1 MRRRWMVGT
10 LAIGSLFAMATG
22 SAHGQRGPL
31 VADRPDFTEAAAT
44 VGRGVVQLEFG
55 YTYEYD
61 RPGDSSGGG
70 GRGGVWTHSL
80 GEPLLRIGVLGERLE
95 LRLGLS
101 PVSVGAGADGRSFTE
116 TGMEDLYLGTK
127 LLLAEQEGL
136 RPALAVLPQVTVPTG
151 SDAFTSDR
159 TLPGVNFIYG
169 WDLSEDVSLAGSTQ
183 VNRALS
189 DAGGGGPRGEAAEYA
204 EWAQSAVAGFS
215 VGARAGVYAEW
226 FAFFHTEARGTR
238 AEHYAN
244 GGFTW
249 SFGDDLQWD
258 IRAGLGLNESA
269 TGFFAG
275 TGLVVRFP

>member
-1 MRRRWMVGT
+1 MMRRRWILPALGV
-10 LAIGSLFAMATG
+10 GSLFAMTAG
-22 SAHGQRGPL
+22 SAHAQRGPL

-61 RPGDSSGGG
+61 RPEG

-80 GEPLLRIGVLGERLE
+80 GEPLLRIGVLGDRLE

-136 RPALAVLPQVTVPTG
+136 RPALAILPQVTVPTG

-159 TLPGVNFIYG
+159 TLPG
-169 WDLSEDVSLAGSTQ
+169 
-183 VNRALS
+183 
-189 DAGGGGPRGEAAEYA
+189 
-204 EWAQSAVAGFS
+204 
-215 VGARAGVYAEW
+215 
-226 FAFFHTEARGTR
+226 
-238 AEHYAN
+238 
-244 GGFTW
+244 
-249 SFGDDLQWD
+249 
-258 IRAGLGLNESA
+258 
-269 TGFFAG
+269 
-275 TGLVVRFP
+275 

>member
-1 MRRRWMVGT
+1 MRRRRWIFRALGVG
-10 LAIGSLFAMATG
+10 LLFAIAAG
-22 SAHGQRGPL
+22 HAHAQRGPL

-44 VGRGVVQLEFG
+44 VGRGVVQFEFG

-61 RPGDSSGGG
+61 RPAGSRG
-70 GRGGVWTHSL
+70 GRTWTHSI
-80 GEPLLRIGVLGERLE
+80 GEALLRVGILSEALE

-116 TGMEDLYLGTK
+116 AGMEDLYLGIK
-127 LLLAEQEGL
+127 LLLTEQNGL
-136 RPALAVLPQVTVPTG
+136 RPAMAVLPQVTVPTG
-151 SDAFTSDR
+151 SAAFTSDR

-169 WDLSEDVSLAGSTQ
+169 WELAETVTLAGSTQ
-183 VNRALS
+183 VNRAATES
-189 DAGGGGPRGEAAEYA
+189 RGAEEAYY
-204 EWAQSAVAGFS
+204 EWTQSVVAGFS

-226 FAFFHTEARGTR
+226 FGRLHDEPVGTR
-238 AEHYAN
+238 SEHYAN

-258 IRAGLGLNESA
+258 IRVGVGLNESA
-269 TGFFAG
+269 TGFFTG

>member
-1 MRRRWMVGT
+1 MRRRWILPALGM
-10 LAIGSLFAMATG
+10 GSLFAMAAG
-22 SAHGQRGPL
+22 CAHAQRGPL

-55 YTYEYD
+55 YTYEHD
-61 RPGDSSGGG
+61 RPEGS
-70 GRGGVWTHSL
+70 RGGVWTHSL
-80 GEPLLRIGVLGERLE
+80 GEPLLRIGVLGESLE

-136 RPALAVLPQVTVPTG
+136 RPALAILPQVTVPTG
-151 SDAFTSDR
+151 GDAFTSDR

-169 WDLSEDVSLAGSTQ
+169 WDLSETVALSGSTQ
-183 VNRALS
+183 MNRALS
-189 DAGGGGPRGEAAEYA
+189 EAGGGGPRGGEEEYA

-226 FAFFHTEARGTR
+226 FAFFHAEPEGTR

-249 SFGDDLQWD
+249 SFSDDLQWD
-258 IRAGLGLNESA
+258 VRAGVGLNESA
-269 TGFFAG
+269 ADFFAG

>member
-1 MRRRWMVGT
+1 MRRRWMGWA
-10 LAIGSLFAMATG
+10 LAGGSLFAMTAG
-22 SAHGQRGPL
+22 SLQGQRGPL

-61 RPGDSSGGG
+61 RPEG

-127 LLLAEQEGL
+127 LLLTEQEGL
-136 RPALAVLPQVTVPTG
+136 RPAMAVLPQVTVPTG

-189 DAGGGGPRGEAAEYA
+189 DAGGGGPRGGAAEYA

-226 FAFFHTEARGTR
+226 FAFFHAEADGTR

-249 SFGDDLQWD
+249 SFSDDLQWD
-258 IRAGLGLNESA
+258 IRAGVGLNESA
-269 TGFFAG
+269 TGFFTG

>member
-1 MRRRWMVGT
+1 MKRRRWNVPA
-10 LAIGSLFAMATG
+10 LAIGSLFAMAAG
-22 SAHGQRGPL
+22 PAHAQRGPL

-44 VGRGVVQLEFG
+44 VGRGVFQLEFG
-55 YTYEYD
+55 YTYERD
-61 RPGDSSGGG
+61 R
-70 GRGGVWTHSL
+70 HSL
-80 GEPLLRIGVLGERLE
+80 GETLLRVGVLSEAVE

-101 PVSVGAGADGRSFTE
+101 PVSVRAGTDGGRSTQ
-116 TGMEDLYLGTK
+116 TGTEDLYLGIK
-127 LLLAEQEGL
+127 LALAGQEGL
-136 RPALAVLPQVTVPTG
+136 RPALAILPQMTVPTG

-169 WDLSEDVSLAGSTQ
+169 WDVTEDVALAGSTQ
-183 VNRALS
+183 MNRAVS
-189 DAGGGGPRGEAAEYA
+189 ESRGAGEEYA

-215 VGARAGVYAEW
+215 VGVRAGFYAEW
-226 FAFFHTEARGTR
+226 FAFFHAEPDGTR

-258 IRAGLGLNESA
+258 IRAGAGLNESA

-275 TGLVVRFP
+275 TGFVVRFP

>member
-1 MRRRWMVGT
+1 MRRRWMGRT
-10 LAIGSLFAMATG
+10 LAIGALFAMIPG

-61 RPGDSSGGG
+61 RPEG

-80 GEPLLRIGVLGERLE
+80 GEPLLRVGALGESLE
-95 LRLGLS
+95 LRVGLR
-101 PVSVGAGADGRSFTE
+101 PVSVGAEADGRNVTE
-116 TGMEDLYLGTK
+116 TGMEDLYLGVK
-127 LLLAEQEGL
+127 LALAEQEGL
-136 RPALAVLPQVTVPTG
+136 RPAVAILPQVTVPAG

-169 WDLSEDVSLAGSTQ
+169 WDLTEDVALAGSTQ

-215 VGARAGVYAEW
+215 LGARAGVYAEW
-226 FAFFHTEARGTR
+226 FAFFHAEVDGTR

-249 SFGDDLQWD
+249 SFSDDLQWD
-258 IRAGLGLNESA
+258 IRAGVGLNESA
-269 TGFFAG
+269 TGFFTG

>member
-1 MRRRWMVGT
+1 MRRRWMDGA
-10 LAIGSLFAMATG
+10 LAIGSLFAMTAG

-55 YTYEYD
+55 YAYEYD
-61 RPGDSSGGG
+61 RPGGSDG

-80 GEPLLRIGVLGERLE
+80 GEPLLRIGVLAESLE

-101 PVSVGAGADGRSFTE
+101 PVSVGAGADGRNITE
-116 TGMEDLYLGTK
+116 TGMEDLYLGVK
-127 LLLAEQEGL
+127 LALTEQEGL
-136 RPALAVLPQVTVPTG
+136 RPAIAILPQVTVPSG

-159 TLPGVNFIYG
+159 ALPGVNFTYG
-169 WDLSEDVSLAGSTQ
+169 WDVTEDVSLAGSTQ
-183 VNRALS
+183 MNRALS
-189 DAGGGGPRGEAAEYA
+189 DAGGGGPQGGGTEYA
-204 EWAQSAVAGFS
+204 EWAQSAVAGFA

-226 FAFFHTEARGTR
+226 FAFFHAEPDGTR

-249 SFGDDLQWD
+249 SFSDDLQWD
-258 IRAGLGLNESA
+258 IRVGVGLNESA
-269 TGFFAG
+269 TGFFTG

>member
-1 MRRRWMVGT
+1 MRGRWIFRT
-10 LAIGSLFAMATG
+10 LGIGSGIGSLLALAAG
-22 SAHGQRGPL
+22 PAHAQRGPL

-61 RPGDSSGGG
+61 RPAGD
-70 GRGGVWTHSL
+70 RGGVWTHSL
-80 GEPLLRIGVLGERLE
+80 GEPLLRIGVLRERLE

-101 PVSVGAGADGRSFTE
+101 PVSVGSRADGRGVTE
-116 TGMEDLYLGTK
+116 TGTEDLYLGAK
-127 LLLAEQEGL
+127 LLLTEQEGL
-136 RPALAVLPQVTVPTG
+136 RPATAILPQATVPTG
-151 SDAFTSDR
+151 GDAFTSDR

-169 WDLSEDVSLAGSTQ
+169 WDLGETVTLAGSTQ
-183 VNRALS
+183 VNRAATES
-189 DAGGGGPRGEAAEYA
+189 RGAGEEYH
-204 EWAQSAVAGFS
+204 EWTQSVVAGFS

-226 FAFFHTEARGTR
+226 FGRLHDEPLGTR
-238 AEHYAN
+238 SEHYAN

-249 SFGDDLQWD
+249 SFNDDLQWD
-258 IRAGLGLNESA
+258 IRAGVGLNESA

>member
-1 MRRRWMVGT
+1 MKRRRWNVPA
-10 LAIGSLFAMATG
+10 LAIGSIFAMAAG
-22 SAHGQRGPL
+22 PAHAQRGPL

-44 VGRGVVQLEFG
+44 VGRGVFQLEFG

-61 RPGDSSGGG
+61 RPEGGDDGKT
-70 GRGGVWTHSL
+70 WTHSI
-80 GEPLLRIGVLGERLE
+80 GEALLRVGVLSEAVE

-116 TGMEDLYLGTK
+116 TGMEDVYLGIK
-127 LLLAEQEGL
+127 LALAGQEGL
-136 RPALAVLPQVTVPTG
+136 RPALAILPQMTVPTG
-151 SDAFTSDR
+151 SEAFTSGR
-159 TLPGVNFIYG
+159 TLPGVNVIYG
-169 WDLSEDVSLAGSTQ
+169 WDVTEDVALAGSTQ
-183 VNRALS
+183 LNRAMTRS
-189 DAGGGGPRGEAAEYA
+189 RGGEEEYA

-215 VGARAGVYAEW
+215 VGARAGFYAEW
-226 FAFFHTEARGTR
+226 FAFFHAEPDGTR

-258 IRAGLGLNESA
+258 VRAGAGLNASA

-275 TGLVVRFP
+275 TGLVVRFPRASP

>member
-1 MRRRWMVGT
+1 MHRRWILPALGV
-10 LAIGSLFAMATG
+10 GSLFAMTAG
-22 SAHGQRGPL
+22 SAHAQRGPL

-44 VGRGVVQLEFG
+44 VGRGVVQFEFG

-61 RPGDSSGGG
+61 RPEG

-80 GEPLLRIGVLGERLE
+80 GEPLLRIGVLGDRLE

-116 TGMEDLYLGTK
+116 TGMEDLYVGTK
-127 LLLAEQEGL
+127 LLLTEQEGL
-136 RPALAVLPQVTVPTG
+136 RPALAILPQVTVPTG

-169 WDLSEDVSLAGSTQ
+169 WDLSETIALSGSTQ
-183 VNRALS
+183 MNRALPE
-189 DAGGGGPRGEAAEYA
+189 ARGGDREYA

-226 FAFFHTEARGTR
+226 FAFFHAERGGTR

-258 IRAGLGLNESA
+258 IRAGVGLNESA

>member
-1 MRRRWMVGT
+1 MRRLRILPA
-10 LAIGSLFAMATG
+10 LAVGSLFALAA
-22 SAHGQRGPL
+22 SPAHAQRGPL

-44 VGRGVVQLEFG
+44 VGRGVFQLEFG
-55 YTYEYD
+55 YTYEHD
-61 RPGDSSGGG
+61 RPEG

-80 GEPLLRIGVLGERLE
+80 GEPLLRIGVLSESLE
-95 LRLGLS
+95 LRVGLS
-101 PVSVGAGADGRSFTE
+101 PVSVGAGTDGRSVTE

-127 LLLAEQEGL
+127 LRLTEQDGL
-136 RPALAVLPQVTVPTG
+136 RPALAILPQVTVPTG
-151 SDAFTSDR
+151 GDAFTSDR

-169 WDLSEDVSLAGSTQ
+169 WDLSETVALAGSTQ
-183 VNRALS
+183 MNRALS
-189 DAGGGGPRGEAAEYA
+189 DGGGGGPGGGGAEYA

-226 FAFFHTEARGTR
+226 FAFFHAEPEGTR

-258 IRAGLGLNESA
+258 IRAGVGLNEAA
-269 TGFFAG
+269 TDFFAG

>member
-1 MRRRWMVGT
+1 MRRRWIVGA
-10 LAIGSLFAMATG
+10 LGIGSLFALAAG
-22 SAHGQRGPL
+22 PAHAQRGPL

-44 VGRGVVQLEFG
+44 VGRGVIQLEFG

-61 RPGDSSGGG
+61 RPEGA
-70 GRGGVWTHSL
+70 RGGVWTHSL

-127 LLLAEQEGL
+127 LLLAEQAGL
-136 RPALAVLPQVTVPTG
+136 RPALAILPQVTVPTG

-159 TLPGVNFIYG
+159 TLPGLNFIYG
-169 WDLSEDVSLAGSTQ
+169 WDLSENVALAGSTQ
-183 VNRALS
+183 MNRALS
-189 DAGGGGPRGEAAEYA
+189 DAGGGGPRGGEAEYA

-226 FAFFHTEARGTR
+226 FAFFHAEREGTR

-249 SFGDDLQWD
+249 SLGDDLQWD
-258 IRAGLGLNESA
+258 IRAGVGLNEAA

>member
-1 MRRRWMVGT
+1 MRRRWMVRALG
-10 LAIGSLFAMATG
+10 IGALFVMAAGAMTAG
-22 SAHGQRGPL
+22 AAHGQRGPL

-44 VGRGVVQLEFG
+44 VGRGVFQLEFG
-55 YTYEYD
+55 YTYEHD
-61 RPGDSSGGG
+61 RPEG

-80 GEPLLRIGVLGERLE
+80 GEPLLRVGVFGEGLE

-101 PVSVGAGADGRSFTE
+101 PVSAGAGTDGRNITE
-116 TGMEDLYLGTK
+116 TGMEDLYLGVK
-127 LLLAEQEGL
+127 LVLAEQEGL
-136 RPALAVLPQVTVPTG
+136 RPAMAVLPQVTVPAG

-169 WDLSEDVSLAGSTQ
+169 WDVTEDVALSGSTQ
-183 VNRALS
+183 MNRALS
-189 DAGGGGPRGEAAEYA
+189 DAGGGAGRGGEVEYA

-226 FAFFHTEARGTR
+226 FAFFYAESEGTR
-238 AEHYAN
+238 AQHYAN

-249 SFGDDLQWD
+249 RFSDDLQWD
-258 IRAGLGLNESA
+258 IRAGVGLNESA
-269 TGFFAG
+269 TDFFAG

>member
-1 MRRRWMVGT
+1 MGRA
-10 LAIGSLFAMATG
+10 LAVGSLFAVAAEP
-22 SAHGQRGPL
+22 AHAQRGPL

-44 VGRGVVQLEFG
+44 VGRGAFQLEFG

-61 RPGDSSGGG
+61 RPEG

-80 GEPLLRIGVLGERLE
+80 GEPLLRLGVLSERLE
-95 LRLGLS
+95 LRLGLR
-101 PVSVGAGADGRSFTE
+101 PVSVGAGADGRNITE
-116 TGMEDLYLGTK
+116 TGMEDLYLGIK
-127 LLLAEQEGL
+127 LALTEQEGL
-136 RPALAVLPQVTVPTG
+136 RPATAILPQVTVPAG

-169 WDLSEDVSLAGSTQ
+169 WDLTEDVALSGSTQ
-183 VNRALS
+183 MNRALTDS
-189 DAGGGGPRGEAAEYA
+189 GGGGPRGGEAEYA

-226 FAFFHTEARGTR
+226 FAFFHAEPEGTR

-258 IRAGLGLNESA
+258 IRAGVGLNESA
-269 TGFFAG
+269 TGFFTG

>member
-1 MRRRWMVGT
+1 MRRRWMGRA
-10 LAIGSLFAMATG
+10 LATGSLFAMTAG
-22 SAHGQRGPL
+22 SAYGQRGPL

-61 RPGDSSGGG
+61 RPEG

-80 GEPLLRIGVLGERLE
+80 GEPLLRIGVLAESLE

-101 PVSVGAGADGRSFTE
+101 PVSVGAGADGRNITE
-116 TGMEDLYLGTK
+116 TGMEDLYLGVK
-127 LLLAEQEGL
+127 LALAEQEGL

-159 TLPGVNFIYG
+159 TLPGVNLTYG
-169 WDLSEDVSLAGSTQ
+169 WDVTEDVSLAGSTQ
-183 VNRALS
+183 VNRALTV
-189 DAGGGGPRGEAAEYA
+189 ARGGEREYA
-204 EWAQSAVAGFS
+204 EWAQSAVAGFA

-226 FAFFHTEARGTR
+226 FAFFHAEPQGTR

-249 SFGDDLQWD
+249 SFSDDLQWD
-258 IRAGLGLNESA
+258 IRVGVGLNESA
-269 TGFFAG
+269 TGFFTG

>member
-1 MRRRWMVGT
+1 MRRLSIFLVLGAGPFFATAAGT
-10 LAIGSLFAMATG
+10 
-22 SAHGQRGPL
+22 AHAQPGPL

-61 RPGDSSGGG
+61 RPEGGG
-70 GRGGVWTHSL
+70 GVVWTHSP
-80 GEPLLRIGVLGERLE
+80 GEPLLRVGMLAEGLE

-101 PVSVGAGADGRSFTE
+101 PVSVGAGADGRNVTE
-116 TGMEDLYLGTK
+116 RGVEDLYLGIK
-127 LLLAEQEGL
+127 LALAEQNGL
-136 RPALAVLPQVTVPTG
+136 RPALAILPQMTIPTG

-169 WDLSEDVSLAGSTQ
+169 WDLSGDVALAGSTQ
-183 VNRALS
+183 LNRAVTGS
-189 DAGGGGPRGEAAEYA
+189 RGAEDAEEGYY

-215 VGARAGVYAEW
+215 LSARAAVYAEW
-226 FAFFHTEARGTR
+226 FAFFHDEPLEIR

-249 SFGDDLQWD
+249 SLGDDLQWD
-258 IRAGLGLNESA
+258 IRAGVGLSDAA
-269 TGFFAG
+269 TGFFGG
-275 TGLVVRFP
+275 TGLVVRFR